1 MSDFFYID
9 PAKFLDLVTLSNPSV
24 TKSVNFDLETAQN
37 GAGAFVCS
45 ITGVTGCHPG
55 LPNVPDYWVDVV
67 FSGMTYPNLDPD
79 KQTFLTMH
87 AEALNAVQNFTPQL
101 LTAALGF
108 PAPAAV
114 IGLINVESTFAY
126 DGATN
131 IFRIS
136 FRMVTTGAFLAYYET
151 PLPEYQVYD
160 AGNGVTYIR
169 FANTDPCAIQRIT
182 RIQTTAPDGG
192 IRVET
197 VREVAYGSW
206 DEKEN
211 LTYYPINQPVPVQ
224 IVS

>member
-1 MSDFFYID
+1 MSNFFYID
-9 PAKFLDLVTLSNPSV
+9 PAKLLDLVTLSNPAV

-37 GAGAFVCS
+37 GAGAFVAS

-55 LPNVPDYWVDVV
+55 FPNVPDYFVDVV
-67 FSGMTYPNLDPD
+67 FSGMTFPEYDPD

-108 PAPAAV
+108 PAPAYV
-114 IGLINVESTFAY
+114 MGILNVESTFAY

-136 FRMVTTGAFLAYYET
+136 FRMVTTEAFLSYYEQ

-160 AGNGVTYIR
+160 AGNGVTYVR
-169 FANTDPCAIQRIT
+169 FANTNPCAVQRIT
-182 RIQTTAPDGG
+182 RVQTVAPDGG
-192 IRVET
+192 IRVQT
-197 VREVAYGSW
+197 VREVAYGDW
-206 DEKEN
+206 DDKEN
-211 LTYYPINQPVPVQ
+211 LVYYPINQPVPVT
-224 IVS
+224 IES